1 MSLIFK
7 TKNMKILILT
17 LSLFVFSFNFCQSFS
32 LYSDVWSFN
41 KDTKNFLPKDGGN
54 FSYPSSDLLSKID
67 TSKISDLLLES
78 LNNFR
83 KDYNKP
89 PVTENSEMSKMA
101 TLYAKNL
108 SNNFCHDV
116 NLPKNQAE
124 VIATI
129 NYILISKIDH
139 NTSDV
144 NKIIADC
151 VFDIFVGSDNHTAML
166 LNDDYQI
173 YGFGIYQ
180 NKFSFSICVRSTR

>member
-7 TKNMKILILT
+7 TKNMKNLFLIL
-17 LSLFVFSFNFCQSFS
+17 SVFVFSFNFCQSFG
-32 LYSDVWSFN
+32 LYSDVWSFS
-41 KDTKNFLPKDGGN
+41 KDTKNFSPKDGGN

-89 PVTENSEMSKMA
+89 PVTESLEMSKMA

-116 NLPKNQAE
+116 NLPKNQDE

-129 NYILISKIDH
+129 NCILISKIDH
-139 NTSDV
+139 TTSDV
-144 NKIIADC
+144 NNISADC
-151 VFDIFVGSDNHTAML
+151 VFDIFVASDNHTDML
-166 LNDDYQI
+166 LNDDYKI

>member
-1 MSLIFK
+1 
-7 TKNMKILILT
+7 MKVLILT
-17 LSLFVFSFNFCQSFS
+17 LSLFVCSFNFCQSFS

-41 KDTKNFLPKDGGN
+41 KDTKSFTPKGGGN
-54 FSYPSSDLLSKID
+54 FSYPSPDLLSKID
-67 TSKISDLLLES
+67 TSKINDLLLES

-89 PVTENSEMSKMA
+89 PVTESLEMSKMA

-116 NLPKNQAE
+116 NLPKNQGE

-129 NYILISKIDH
+129 NFAFISKIDH

-151 VFDIFVGSDNHTAML
+151 VFDIFVASDNHTDML
-166 LNDDYQI
+166 LNDDYKI

-180 NKFSFSICVRSTR
+180 NTFSFSICVRATR

>member
-1 MSLIFK
+1 M
-7 TKNMKILILT
+7 KNLF
-17 LSLFVFSFNFCQSFS
+17 LSLSVFIFSFCFSQSYS
-32 LYSDVWSFN
+32 LYSDVWSFDKN
-41 KDTKNFLPKDGGN
+41 TKNFSPKDGSN